1 MIDKNLFLENKIQKR
16 YLRKK
21 IINRFNK
28 KCSSILQNL
37 MVNFDKPNQTLNTL
51 SKKFKLNFNLKDLK
65 KFQKFNTLVIVGMG
79 GSILGTEA
87 IYEFLKQKIKL
98 LGIDFFV
105 RVYSNDLNYLPM
117 RCRSILVYPFQ
128 GPYLHYPI
136 MSSA

>member
-87 IYEFLKQKIKL
+87 IYEFLKQKIKKKSL
-98 LGIDFFV
+98 LY
-105 RVYSNDLNYLPM
+105 R
-117 RCRSILVYPFQ
+117 
-128 GPYLHYPI
+128 
-136 MSSA
+136 